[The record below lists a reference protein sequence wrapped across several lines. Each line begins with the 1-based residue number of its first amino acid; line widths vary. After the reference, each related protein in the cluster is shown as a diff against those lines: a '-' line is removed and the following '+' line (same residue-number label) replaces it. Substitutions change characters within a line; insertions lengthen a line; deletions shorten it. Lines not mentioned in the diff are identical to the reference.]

1 MTKGTFGF
9 RRRDSSE
16 PDMTLNDLVK
26 EFDLKVKAGA
36 GLLDREIAGGYV
48 SDLLSDVL
56 AHAEDG
62 VLWVTL
68 HIHQNIVGVAAHK
81 GLAGI
86 VLVQG
91 RVPENDTVEKAEEE
105 EIPIMVTDLSAYEF
119 VGRLYKAGIRGA

>member
-1 MTKGTFGF
+1 MELQEIINSLSLEVKTP
-9 RRRDSSE
+9 E
-16 PDMTLNDLVK
+16 LDLH
-26 EFDLKVKAGA
+26 
-36 GLLDREIAGGYV
+36 REVTGGYV

-62 VLWVTL
+62 ILWVTL
-68 HIHQNIVGVAAHK
+68 HIHQNIVGVASHK

-91 RVPENDTVEKAEEE
+91 RVPEKDTVAKAEEE
-105 EIPIMVTDLSAYEF
+105 EIPILVTDLPAFEF

>member
-1 MTKGTFGF
+1 MKLSALAQKFG
-9 RRRDSSE
+9 
-16 PDMTLNDLVK
+16 LV
-26 EFDLKVKAGA
+26 VKAGS
-36 GLLDREIAGGYV
+36 GHLEREIAGGYV

-68 HIHQNIVGVAAHK
+68 HVHHNIVAVAAHK

-91 RVPENDTVEKAEEE
+91 RVPADDTIAKAEEE
-105 EIPIMVTDLSAYEF
+105 GIPILVSDLPAFEL
-119 VGRLYKAGIRGA
+119 VGRLYEAGIRGV

>member
-1 MTKGTFGF
+1 MK
-9 RRRDSSE
+9 
-16 PDMTLNDLVK
+16 LKDLVK
-26 EFDLKVKAGA
+26 EFGLEVKAGA
-36 GLLDREIAGGYV
+36 SSLDHEVTGGYA

-62 VLWVTL
+62 TLWVTL
-68 HIHQNIVGVAAHK
+68 HIHQNIVAVASHK

-91 RVPENDTVEKAEEE
+91 RVPEKDTVEKAEEE
-105 EIPIMVTDLSAYEF
+105 KIPILVTELPAFEL

>member
-1 MTKGTFGF
+1 MMKGTFGF
-9 RRRDSSE
+9 CRRGSTVSA
-16 PDMTLNDLVK
+16 MTLNDIVK
-26 EFDLKVKAGA
+26 EFSLEVKAGA
-36 GLLDREIAGGYV
+36 GLLDREVAGGYV

-68 HIHQNIVGVAAHK
+68 HIHQNIVGVASHK

-91 RVPENDTVEKAEEE
+91 RVPENDTVALAENES
-105 EIPIMVTDLSAYEF
+105 IPIMVTDLSAFEF